1 MSSLKIGLPAKGRLR
16 SAATDWL
23 GRFGARVVPLGS
35 ERAYSGS
42 VAGLNGIEPVFL
54 PAGEIP
60 GELQQGRIH
69 LGITGQDLIREKLP
83 FRQAHVDEI
92 CALGFGHA
100 DLVIAVPACWTDVWT
115 IDDLD
120 EVAGQFRDLHGRP
133 LRIATKYHNLV
144 REFLAGHELAD
155 YRLVD
160 SQGAT
165 EATVRNLAAEVV
177 ADITATGQTLGAN
190 HLKVLDD
197 GIVLS
202 SQAALFA
209 CRRRPWTTAETS
221 ILKTFGARAGFDVP
235 ESPGDSGQSGS

>member
-1 MSSLKIGLPAKGRLR
+1 MSRLKIGLPAKGRLR

-23 GRFGARVVPLGS
+23 GQHGARVIPLES

-42 VAGLNGIEPVFL
+42 VEGLNGIEPIFL

-60 GELQQGRIH
+60 AELQQGRIH

-83 FRQAHVDEI
+83 FRHAHVDEV
-92 CALGFGHA
+92 CTLGLGHA
-100 DLVIAVPACWTDVWT
+100 DLVVAVPTCWTDVRT
-115 IDDLD
+115 LDDLD
-120 EVAGQFRDLHGRP
+120 EVAGQFRDRHGRP

-177 ADITATGQTLGAN
+177 ADITATGQTLDAN

-197 GIVLS
+197 GIILS

-209 CRRRPWTTAETS
+209 CRRRPWTKAETDVLAS
-221 ILKTFGARAGFDVP
+221 FGARAGFDVS
-235 ESPGDSGQSGS
+235 ERVGDME